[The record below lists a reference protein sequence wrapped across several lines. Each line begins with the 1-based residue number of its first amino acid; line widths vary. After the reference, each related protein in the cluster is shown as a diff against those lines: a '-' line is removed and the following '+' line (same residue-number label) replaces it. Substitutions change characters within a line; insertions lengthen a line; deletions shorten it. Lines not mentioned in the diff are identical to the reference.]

1 MAVKWTEAN
10 YSSLSELSVDAAS
23 PGYKLTEAGV
33 VPEDWEISTVG
44 VEFSVQLGKML
55 DAEKNVGISKPFLGN
70 RAIQWGRVDPS
81 CIGQIKL
88 TARDLQRYRLREGD
102 LLVCE
107 GGEVGRA
114 AIWRNELDECYYQKA
129 LHRLRSK
136 RGYNPTLM
144 LNVLRK
150 HAASGV
156 LQNFVTQTS
165 IAHLPKDKFEEVP
178 VPLPGKIEQEAIAE
192 ALSDADAL
200 IESLEQL
207 IAKKRQIKQGTM
219 QALLTGKQRLPGVG
233 GKLESKRLDQLGRWV
248 GGMTPSMRNP
258 SYWQGGT
265 VPWISSGD
273 VKLPRLKDTT
283 QRVTAAA
290 LKDHTTTLVPENS
303 IVVVMRSGI
312 LRKFFPVAMNM
323 VPMAINQ
330 DLKALIPESG
340 MCAEYILHA
349 LIGSGDEILARC
361 LKSGTTVE
369 SIEFGWLKSFTIWV
383 PAPEE
388 QAAIATILTDMDTE
402 LAELETRLAKT
413 RQLKQGMMQ
422 ELLTGRIRLV
432 QPALNVVPLPEK
444 KETRA
449 AAASPHNRQIN
460 EAVVIA
466 ALVKQFGSEDW
477 PLARVRRT
485 KLTYLLHRHA
495 EGRADGFLKKAA
507 GPYDPR
513 TRYKGPEGIALKKG
527 YVQAL
532 HNGTYEGFVA
542 SEHISEAETYFE
554 KWYGTDVMDWLE
566 RFRLRKTDELELLT
580 TVDMA
585 MEDLRREGKPISVE
599 AVRQLIHGH
608 PEWKPKLE
616 RAIFSDDGIA
626 AAIAE
631 CQALF
636 AS

>member
-1 MAVKWTEAN
+1 MEVREARGAY
-10 YSSLSELSVDAAS
+10 YSLPVAEVDAAQA
-23 PGYKLTEAGV
+23 GYRQTEAGV
-33 VPEDWEISTVG
+33 VPKEWEVCALNTVVRSHNSG
-44 VEFSVQLGKML
+44 VYKSQALYGSGCNIAGVS
-55 DAEKNVGISKPFLGN
+55 DIY
-70 RAIQWGRVDPS
+70 RVDK
-81 CIGQIKL
+81 IDGQRFSLVPLSTQEQAKYML
-88 TARDLQRYRLREGD
+88 RHNDLLYGESSLVREGIARTVYVSEQGEGTAFAWHTRRYSID
-102 LLVCE
+102 QKVLLSPYLYYFLQS
-107 GGEVGRA
+107 RA
-114 AIWRNELDECYYQKA
+114 ARAHMISN
-129 LHRLRSK
+129 SI
-136 RGYNPTLM
+136 
-144 LNVLRK
+144 
-150 HAASGV
+150 
-156 LQNFVTQTS
+156 QTAITGINTVS
-165 IAHLPKDKFEEVP
+165 YFSCP
-178 VPLPGKIEQEAIAE
+178 VIIPSRAEQEAIAE

-219 QALLTGKQRLPGVG
+219 QALLTGKQRLPGFG

-369 SIEFGWLKSFTIWV
+369 SVEFGWLKSFTIWV

-388 QAAIATILTDMDTE
+388 QAAIATILSDMDTE
-402 LAELETRLAKT
+402 LAELEARLAKT

-432 QPALNVVPLPEK
+432 
-444 KETRA
+444 
-449 AAASPHNRQIN
+449 
-460 EAVVIA
+460 
-466 ALVKQFGSEDW
+466 
-477 PLARVRRT
+477 
-485 KLTYLLHRHA
+485 
-495 EGRADGFLKKAA
+495 
-507 GPYDPR
+507 
-513 TRYKGPEGIALKKG
+513 
-527 YVQAL
+527 
-532 HNGTYEGFVA
+532 
-542 SEHISEAETYFE
+542 
-554 KWYGTDVMDWLE
+554 
-566 RFRLRKTDELELLT
+566 
-580 TVDMA
+580 
-585 MEDLRREGKPISVE
+585 
-599 AVRQLIHGH
+599 
-608 PEWKPKLE
+608 
-616 RAIFSDDGIA
+616 
-626 AAIAE
+626 
-631 CQALF
+631 
-636 AS
+636 